1 MGCCSST
8 PISASLA
15 DEIREI
21 EHASYPN
28 STNTTTTTAMDRS
41 RHPNSQNTQTNL

>member
-28 STNTTTTTAMDRS
+28 YTTAMDRS

>member
-1 MGCCSST
+1 MGCCAST

-15 DEIREI
+15 DEILEI

-28 STNTTTTTAMDRS
+28 YNTSSMDTT
-41 RHPNSQNTQTNL
+41 RHPNSQITSFNK

>member
-1 MGCCSST
+1 MGCCAST

-28 STNTTTTTAMDRS
+28 STNSTTAMDRS